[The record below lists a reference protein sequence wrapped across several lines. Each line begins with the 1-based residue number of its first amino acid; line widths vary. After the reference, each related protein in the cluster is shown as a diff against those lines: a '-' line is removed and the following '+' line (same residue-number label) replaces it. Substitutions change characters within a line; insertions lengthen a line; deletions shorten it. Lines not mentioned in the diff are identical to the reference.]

1 MTQLSMHFT
10 LNEFTISQTATRK
23 GIDNTP
29 SAPVIERLRMLAATL
44 ERVRGLLGNSPIRIS
59 SAYRCK
65 ELNRAIGSGDSSAHV
80 LGYAVDFTCPIFG
93 TPKEVAQEIAAS
105 SIKFDQL
112 ILEGVSSNN
121 SNGIWIHLS
130 IDPRNR
136 RELLT
141 ATFKN
146 GKASYT
152 KGIA

>member
-1 MTQLSMHFT
+1 MQLSEHFN

-29 SAPVIERLRMLAATL
+29 PEPVIERLRMLAATL

-112 ILEGVSSNN
+112 IYEGT
-121 SNGIWIHLS
+121 WIHLS

>member
-1 MTQLSMHFT
+1 MQLSEHFN

-65 ELNRAIGSGDSSAHV
+65 ELNRAIGSGDSSAHL

-112 ILEGVSSNN
+112 IYEGT
-121 SNGIWIHLS
+121 WIHLS